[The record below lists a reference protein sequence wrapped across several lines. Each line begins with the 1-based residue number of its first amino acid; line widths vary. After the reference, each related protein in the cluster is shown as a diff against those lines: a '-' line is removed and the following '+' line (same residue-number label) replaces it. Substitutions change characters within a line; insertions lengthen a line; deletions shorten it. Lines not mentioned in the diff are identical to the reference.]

1 MLTVLGKNYY
11 IDIESITEKCMSTVT
26 AEPIKD
32 SEGNEEKKGIE
43 VNLFKYETIKICI
56 EVVLSELENVDEEIA
71 EFSQANLPISF
82 KVAFNTLLKNEI
94 IIEDED
100 E

>member
-11 IDIESITEKCMSTVT
+11 IDIESITQKCMSTS
-26 AEPIKD
+26 EPVKD
-32 SEGNEEKKGIE
+32 PENGEEKKGIE
-43 VNLFKYETIKICI
+43 INLFKYETIKICI

-71 EFSQANLPISF
+71 EFSQKDLPISF
-82 KVAFNTLLKNEI
+82 KIAFNTLLKNEI
-94 IIEDED
+94 IIEEED